1 MRLILLII
9 PTILQTCVHEELRVG
24 FEYVK
29 LVEIEF
35 TIVYRGKKLAISAF
49 FIAEI
54 LIQMTKFR

>member
-35 TIVYRGKKLAISAF
+35 TIVYRGKF
-49 FIAEI
+49 FWQF
-54 LIQMTKFR
+54 LLFSLRRY

>member
-35 TIVYRGKKLAISAF
+35 TIVYRGK
-49 FIAEI
+49 
-54 LIQMTKFR
+54 

>member
-35 TIVYRGKKLAISAF
+35 PIVYRGKKNLAISAF

-54 LIQMTKFR
+54 

>member
-9 PTILQTCVHEELRVG
+9 LTILQTCVHEELRVG

-35 TIVYRGKKLAISAF
+35 TIVYRGK
-49 FIAEI
+49 
-54 LIQMTKFR
+54 